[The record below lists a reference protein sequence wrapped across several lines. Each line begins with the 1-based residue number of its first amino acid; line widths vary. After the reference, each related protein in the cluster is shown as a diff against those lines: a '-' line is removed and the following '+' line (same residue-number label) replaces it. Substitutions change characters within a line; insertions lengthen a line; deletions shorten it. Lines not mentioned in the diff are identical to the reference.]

1 MKTFNSLTQPITQ
14 LRRTSQHL
22 RSFLGFNSS
31 SAAKSSVSQSQQENL
46 KGQPLQLTESPTHC
60 EGTSTSLTSGKDW
73 GKSQHQLQQKITLPV
88 MWTLAVVSL
97 TSVMGGRFYNQP
109 QLDVETVAPQTV
121 RAPFDALVEDSKTT
135 AERRKE
141 AQRGAQPVLMI
152 DQFVTERID
161 QNLEKS
167 LDAVEE
173 LRTNSGVFPFVKT
186 DVLSIA
192 TQRYLRQ
199 SKEWEWRAILAF
211 SDIDNHV
218 KGFDAEAKPPTPA
231 ENSLNKAFVEAVSD
245 LQSYRQQSSEQEF
258 SALIESISAA
268 RQQYAQVLPQL
279 SQYLSPEFSSLDDVS
294 VLDLSDQD
302 WQKTRIVI
310 KQAAGRILT
319 QGMVPGLPPNLIQ
332 EAVKVNLSSLMPQE
346 AQPLAKYLLVR
357 VLEPNL
363 IENKELTKLIAEQAA
378 EKVEPMMVS
387 VQQGDV
393 IVTAGETITQT
404 DFVLLDYFDLSR
416 RGINWPGLMGFGGLV
431 TTTVGIFAL
440 VQRRVHPK
448 WRRRDYILVLLLT
461 LSMPISILFKSPFFK
476 IPYTMPAIGLLVGNF
491 YGSTMGVTVV
501 VLLTGL
507 VTFSMEVT
515 GEQVLANVAGGLLG
529 ALMAGRMRSREELA
543 VLGVGVGLTQGVVSL
558 IINLIISATAS
569 TIWYAVLPGALLFA
583 LSGLAWSIVA
593 LGLSPYLERLFDLVT
608 PIRLAELSNPNR
620 PLLKRLATEA
630 PGTFQHTLF
639 VASLAEA
646 AAQELHCN
654 VELVRAGT
662 LYHDIGKMHDP
673 LGFIENQMGGPN
685 KHDEINDPFKSAEII
700 KKHVTEGLVM
710 ARKHQL
716 PKAVR
721 DFIPEHQGKL
731 LISYFYFQAQQ
742 KAQLEGTGSVD
753 ESYFRY
759 DGPIPQS
766 QETGV
771 VMLAD
776 ACEAALRSLKEVTPE
791 TALTVVNKILKARWQ
806 DNQLVDSG
814 LTRQD
819 LSKIAQVFIRVWQ
832 QYNHQRIAYPKGAL
846 NCQSSPK

>member
-152 DQFVTERID
+152 DQSVTERID

-231 ENSLNKAFVEAVSD
+231 ENSLNKAFVEAVSE

-685 KHDEINDPFKSAEII
+685 KHDQINDPFKSAEII

-716 PKAVR
+716 PEAVR

>member
-1 MKTFNSLTQPITQ
+1 M
-14 LRRTSQHL
+14 
-22 RSFLGFNSS
+22 GFNSS

>member
-1 MKTFNSLTQPITQ
+1 M
-14 LRRTSQHL
+14 
-22 RSFLGFNSS
+22 GFNSS

-152 DQFVTERID
+152 DQSVTERID

-231 ENSLNKAFVEAVSD
+231 ENSLNKAFVEAVSE

-685 KHDEINDPFKSAEII
+685 KHDQINDPFKSAEII

-716 PKAVR
+716 PEAVR

>member
-1 MKTFNSLTQPITQ
+1 M
-14 LRRTSQHL
+14 
-22 RSFLGFNSS
+22 GFNSS

-152 DQFVTERID
+152 DQSVTERID

-231 ENSLNKAFVEAVSD
+231 ENSLNKAFVEAVSE

-310 KQAAGRILT
+310 KQAAGRMLT
-319 QGMVPGLPPNLIQ
+319 QGMVPGLPINLIQ

>member
-1 MKTFNSLTQPITQ
+1 QD
-14 LRRTSQHL
+14 
-22 RSFLGFNSS
+22 
-31 SAAKSSVSQSQQENL
+31 NL
-46 KGQPLQLTESPTHC
+46 KGQPLQPRESPTHC

-73 GKSQHQLQQKITLPV
+73 GPGQHQLQQKITLPV

-109 QLDVETVAPQTV
+109 QLDVDTVAPQTV

-152 DQFVTERID
+152 DQSVTERIS

-173 LRTNSGVFPFVKT
+173 LRTKSGVFPFVKT
-186 DVLSIA
+186 DVLSIP

-218 KGFDAEAKPPTPA
+218 NGFDSEAKPPTPA
-231 ENSLNKAFVEAVSD
+231 ENSLNVAFVQAVSE

-268 RQQYAQVLPQL
+268 RQQYAQVLPEL
-279 SQYLSPEFSSLDDVS
+279 SEYLSPEFSSLDDVS

-310 KQAAGRILT
+310 KQAASRILT
-319 QGMVPGLPPNLIQ
+319 QGIVPGLPQNLIQ
-332 EAVKVNLSSLMPQE
+332 KTVKVNLISLMPQE

-387 VQQGDV
+387 VRQGDV
-393 IVTAGETITQT
+393 IVTEGETITQT

-416 RGINWPGLMGFGGLV
+416 RGINWLGLMGFGGLV

-461 LSMPISILFKSPFFK
+461 LSMPISILFKSPFS
-476 IPYTMPAIGLLVGNF
+476 YTMPAIGLLVGNF

-501 VLLTGL
+501 GLLTGL

-515 GEQVLANVAGGLLG
+515 GEQALANVAGGLLG

-543 VLGVGVGLTQGVVSL
+543 LLGVGVGLTQGVVSL

-569 TIWYAVLPGALLFA
+569 TIWSAVLPGALLFG

-646 AAQELHCN
+646 AAQELRCN

-685 KHDEINDPFKSAEII
+685 KHDQINDPFKSAEII

-819 LSKIAQVFIRVWQ
+819 LSKIAQVFIKVWQ

-846 NCQSSPK
+846 NCQSSAK

>member
-46 KGQPLQLTESPTHC
+46 KGQPLQLTESPSHC
-60 EGTSTSLTSGKDW
+60 EGTSTSLTSGKNW

-109 QLDVETVAPQTV
+109 QLDVDTVAPQTV

-152 DQFVTERID
+152 DQSVTERIS

-218 KGFDAEAKPPTPA
+218 NGFDSQAKPPTPA
-231 ENSLNKAFVEAVSD
+231 ENSLNVAFVEAVSE

-279 SQYLSPEFSSLDDVS
+279 SEYLSPEFSSLDDVS

-310 KQAAGRILT
+310 KQAASRILT
-319 QGMVPGLPPNLIQ
+319 QGIVPGLPPNLIQ

-387 VQQGDV
+387 VRQGDV

-476 IPYTMPAIGLLVGNF
+476 IPYTMPAIALLVGNF

>member
-109 QLDVETVAPQTV
+109 QLDVDTVAPQTV

-152 DQFVTERID
+152 DQSVTERID

-231 ENSLNKAFVEAVSD
+231 ENSLNKAFVEAVSE

-310 KQAAGRILT
+310 KQAAGRMLT
-319 QGMVPGLPPNLIQ
+319 QGIVPGLPLNLIQ

>member
-152 DQFVTERID
+152 DQSVTERID

-231 ENSLNKAFVEAVSD
+231 ENSLNKAFVEAVSE

-310 KQAAGRILT
+310 KQAAGRMLT
-319 QGMVPGLPPNLIQ
+319 QGMVPGLPINLIQ